1 MTKGLEATWKNIK
14 GIGRHLGNQEPGDP
28 DHEQDGNSPFHSGPS
43 ISKSR
48 RANANQSLNSPK
60 LPRQMF
66 SPADH
71 VVGPGPNPT
80 SPQFYTNSCQGA
92 ATHWPGKPLFR
103 KGASC
108 VTSGASAGVPHLSGS
123 QLNPMD
129 LTVPK
134 HGQGEGT
141 ARSRSSAVS
150 SSTASTAAVL
160 LSGPYGFSTLSA
172 AISPMSPS
180 LPPLQAQI
188 GNFTASQQDG
198 SFAQHRVGK
207 AAAENIRSSYDKTG
221 CFQVHTSFPPFFK
234 ENSQPFREPR
244 RVDAAADE
252 AIGSDTPMHPNKE
265 RIGKGYPYPDHF
277 PDPGFGLF
285 KKTEECPTFIHPLAK
300 PLFDADD
307 AVGVDD
313 YGYDYPTE
321 LFGSPAHFPRGSLLT
336 SQHKASLSN
345 ADRPTET
352 GTTPMELDI
361 TDDSS
366 ASSSEQELSP
376 AESVAVQERLFRLQ
390 WFVKA
395 VTSTK
400 CAACSRKVSIQSS
413 EIIKLTNS
421 WFSSGAAVKRNGSVV
436 GRIRSHLKPSGTVS
450 GPASGCVQ
458 PTPGTPAF
466 ARGVG
471 YGGTGWDMVPFHHHG
486 KHAHSQSRPSRS
498 AGGSAAPK
506 KAADEGDGLLESY
519 FRLVT
524 VLLPSQKQ
532 TGTSHVAPPDFLA
545 SILSRSPLMSRA
557 AEMLGTNSIEE
568 TSRHASLYDAMVD
581 FINALGNHAA
591 TVGLVYEDRPIYAE
605 GGRLLQVSFGSEKDK
620 ETVASKVAVKD
631 TGTALVTLLGALAE
645 QAKSV
650 LQHSKKNPKDFSDE
664 NGQNLLTLSK
674 KLCDS
679 ADLHNK
685 NKQRFRNEMDISG
698 GGGAAD
704 VNLTEWHRENCVQ
717 DAPDEMLLADFSF
730 AALVGTTAKKQ
741 PPVGR
746 MRRLITEISN
756 LRASLPEGIFV
767 RHGSSR
773 LDMMKVLIVGPR
785 GTPYEYG
792 FFEFDL
798 FCTMDYPNVPP
809 MMRFTTTNQ
818 GRTRF
823 NPNLYE
829 DGKICLSLLGTWSGE
844 QWNREK
850 SRILQL
856 LVSIQ
861 SMILCEQ
868 PWYNEPGRERFPNA
882 AMSNQYNDE
891 VRSWT
896 LQYAILPWATAMGAQ
911 GDGEATTVA
920 GRTRSAAAAVPRV
933 APHWRKTAQLYLRVH
948 ARDIID
954 AAQTALDR
962 QSRLDSTLALMQA
975 VLEAKRVFRNQG
987 YLP

>member
-28 DHEQDGNSPFHSGPS
+28 NYEPDENSPFHSGPS

-48 RANANQSLNSPK
+48 GANSNQSLNSSK
-60 LPRQMF
+60 LQRQMF

-71 VVGPGPNPT
+71 AVGPGPNPT
-80 SPQFYTNSCQGA
+80 TPHFYNNPCQSA

-103 KGASC
+103 KGPSC
-108 VTSGASAGVPHLSGS
+108 VTSGASAGAPHVSGS
-123 QLNPMD
+123 QLNPID

-134 HGQGEGT
+134 HGQNEGT
-141 ARSRSSAVS
+141 GRSRSSAVS
-150 SSTASTAAVL
+150 GSTASTATVP
-160 LSGPYGFSTLSA
+160 LSGPYGFGTLSA
-172 AISPMSPS
+172 AMPPVSPY
-180 LPPLQAQI
+180 LPPSQAQI
-188 GNFTASQQDG
+188 GNFTAPQQGG
-198 SFAQHRVGK
+198 SFAQHRAGK
-207 AAAENIRSSYDKTG
+207 ATAENIRSSYHKTE
-221 CFQVHTSFPPFFK
+221 CFQVQTSFPPFSK
-234 ENSQPFREPR
+234 NSEPFGEYS

-252 AIGSDTPMHPNKE
+252 AIASDIPMHPNQE
-265 RIGKGYPYPDHF
+265 RTGKGHPSSDHF
-277 PDPGFGLF
+277 PNPGFGLF
-285 KKTEECPTFIHPLAK
+285 KKTEEGPTFIHPLAK

-307 AVGVDD
+307 VVGADD
-313 YGYDYPTE
+313 YDYEYPTE

-336 SQHKASLSN
+336 SQHRTSFSN
-345 ADRPTET
+345 TDRPFET
-352 GTTPMELDI
+352 GTTPMELDA
-361 TDDSS
+361 TDESS

-376 AESVAVQERLFRLQ
+376 AESVAVQESLVRLQ
-390 WFVKA
+390 WR
-395 VTSTK
+395 S
-400 CAACSRKVSIQSS
+400 Q
-413 EIIKLTNS
+413 
-421 WFSSGAAVKRNGSVV
+421 VKRNGSVV
-436 GRIRSHLKPSGTVS
+436 GRIRSHLKPSATAS

-486 KHAHSQSRPSRS
+486 KLVHSQSRPSRS

-532 TGTSHVAPPDFLA
+532 TGIFDVAPPDFLA

-581 FINALGNHAA
+581 FMNALGNHAA

-620 ETVASKVAVKD
+620 EKVAPKVAVKD
-631 TGTALVTLLGALAE
+631 TSTALVTLLGALAE

-679 ADLHNK
+679 ADIHNR

-717 DAPDEMLLADFSF
+717 DAPDEMLLDNFSF

-809 MMRFTTTNQ
+809 MMRFTTTNK

-933 APHWRKTAQLYLRVH
+933 APHWRKTAQLYLRMH

-962 QSRLDSTLALMQA
+962 QSGADSTLALVQA
-975 VLEAKRVFRNQG
+975 VLEAKRVFGNQG

>member
-28 DHEQDGNSPFHSGPS
+28 NHESDENSPFHFGPS
-43 ISKSR
+43 ISKPR
-48 RANANQSLNSPK
+48 GANANQSLNSPK
-60 LPRQMF
+60 LQRQMF
-66 SPADH
+66 PPAGH

-80 SPQFYTNSCQGA
+80 PPQFYTNSCPSA
-92 ATHWPGKPLFR
+92 ATYWPGKPLFR
-103 KGASC
+103 KGSSY
-108 VTSGASAGVPHLSGS
+108 VPSGTSTGAPQLSGS
-123 QLNPMD
+123 QLDPID

-134 HGQGEGT
+134 HGQCEGT
-141 ARSRSSAVS
+141 GRSRSSAVS
-150 SSTASTAAVL
+150 GSTASTAAVPF
-160 LSGPYGFSTLSA
+160 SGPYGFGTLSA
-172 AISPMSPS
+172 AMSPVS
-180 LPPLQAQI
+180 PTLPPSQAQT
-188 GNFTASQQDG
+188 GNSTATQQGG
-198 SFAQHRVGK
+198 SIAQHRVGK
-207 AAAENIRSSYDKTG
+207 AAAENIRSSYDKTE

-234 ENSQPFREPR
+234 ENSQPCRETR

-252 AIGSDTPMHPNKE
+252 AIALDIPMLPNKE
-265 RIGKGYPYPDHF
+265 RTGKGYPYPDHF
-277 PDPGFGLF
+277 PNPGFGFF
-285 KKTEECPTFIHPLAK
+285 KKPEEGPTFIHPLAK
-300 PLFDADD
+300 PLSDPDD
-307 AVGVDD
+307 AVSVDHYD
-313 YGYDYPTE
+313 YNYPTE
-321 LFGSPAHFPRGSLLT
+321 LFGSPAHFPRGSFLA
-336 SQHKASLSN
+336 SQLKAPLSN
-345 ADRPTET
+345 ADQPTET

-361 TDDSS
+361 TDDSN

-376 AESVAVQERLFRLQ
+376 AESVAVQESLFRLQ
-390 WFVKA
+390 WP
-395 VTSTK
+395 S
-400 CAACSRKVSIQSS
+400 Q
-413 EIIKLTNS
+413 
-421 WFSSGAAVKRNGSVV
+421 VKRNGSVV
-436 GRIRSHLKPSGTVS
+436 GRIRSHLKPSGTAS
-450 GPASGCVQ
+450 GPAPSCVQ

-486 KHAHSQSRPSRS
+486 KLVHNQSRPSRS

-506 KAADEGDGLLESY
+506 KAADEADGLLESY

-532 TGTSHVAPPDFLA
+532 AGVFHIAPPDFLA

-605 GGRLLQVSFGSEKDK
+605 GGRLLQVSFDSGKDK
-620 ETVASKVAVKD
+620 EKVASKVAVKD

-685 NKQRFRNEMDISG
+685 NKHRFRTEMDISG

-717 DAPDEMLLADFSF
+717 DAPDEMLLVNFSF
-730 AALVGTTAKKQ
+730 AALVGSTAKKQ

-798 FCTMDYPNVPP
+798 FCTMDYPNLPP
-809 MMRFTTTNQ
+809 MMRFTTTNK

-896 LQYAILPWATAMGAQ
+896 LQYAILPWATAVGSQ

-962 QSRLDSTLALMQA
+962 QSGPDSTLALMQA
-975 VLEAKRVFRNQG
+975 VLEAKRVLRNQG

>member
-14 GIGRHLGNQEPGDP
+14 GIGRHLGSQEPGDP
-28 DHEQDGNSPFHSGPS
+28 NHELDENSPFHSGPS
-43 ISKSR
+43 ISKPR
-48 RANANQSLNSPK
+48 GANANQSLNSPK
-60 LPRQMF
+60 LQRQMF

-80 SPQFYTNSCQGA
+80 SPQFYTNSRQSA
-92 ATHWPGKPLFR
+92 ATHWRGKPLFR
-103 KGASC
+103 KGSSC
-108 VTSGASAGVPHLSGS
+108 VPSGASAGAPHISGS

-134 HGQGEGT
+134 HGLGEGT
-141 ARSRSSAVS
+141 GRSRSLAVS
-150 SSTASTAAVL
+150 GSAASTAAVP
-160 LSGPYGFSTLSA
+160 LSGPYGFGTVSA
-172 AISPMSPS
+172 AIPPVPPS
-180 LPPLQAQI
+180 LPPSQAQI
-188 GNFTASQQDG
+188 GNFTASQQGG
-198 SFAQHRVGK
+198 SFAQHRAGK
-207 AAAENIRSSYDKTG
+207 AAAEKIRSPYDKTE
-221 CFQVHTSFPPFFK
+221 CFQVHTSFPPFLK
-234 ENSQPFREPR
+234 ENSQPPREPS
-244 RVDAAADE
+244 RVDVAAEE
-252 AIGSDTPMHPNKE
+252 AIASDIPMHPNKE
-265 RIGKGYPYPDHF
+265 ITGMGYPYADHF
-277 PDPGFGLF
+277 PSPGFGLF
-285 KKTEECPTFIHPLAK
+285 KKTEEDTTFVHPLAK

-307 AVGVDD
+307 
-313 YGYDYPTE
+313 PHI
-321 LFGSPAHFPRGSLLT
+321 LFRAGAISGGERGSPRKPV
-336 SQHKASLSN
+336 
-345 ADRPTET
+345 
-352 GTTPMELDI
+352 
-361 TDDSS
+361 
-366 ASSSEQELSP
+366 P
-376 AESVAVQERLFRLQ
+376 AAV
-390 WFVKA
+390 
-395 VTSTK
+395 
-400 CAACSRKVSIQSS
+400 
-413 EIIKLTNS
+413 
-421 WFSSGAAVKRNGSVV
+421 VKRNGSVV
-436 GRIRSHLKPSGTVS
+436 GRIRSHLKPYGTAS

-486 KHAHSQSRPSRS
+486 KLVHSQSRLSRS
-498 AGGSAAPK
+498 SGGSAAPK

-532 TGTSHVAPPDFLA
+532 TGIFHAAPPDFLA

-568 TSRHASLYDAMVD
+568 TLRHASLYDAMVD

-605 GGRLLQVSFGSEKDK
+605 GGRLLQVSFGSGRDK
-620 ETVASKVAVKD
+620 EKIASKVAVKD

-650 LQHSKKNPKDFSDE
+650 LQHSKQNPKDFSDE

-698 GGGAAD
+698 GGDAAD
-704 VNLTEWHRENCVQ
+704 VNLTEWHRGNCVQ
-717 DAPDEMLLADFSF
+717 DAPDEMLLVNFSF

-809 MMRFTTTNQ
+809 MMRFTTTNK

-896 LQYAILPWATAMGAQ
+896 LQHAILPWAAAVGAQ
-911 GDGEATTVA
+911 CDGEATTVV
-920 GRTRSAAAAVPRV
+920 GRTCSAAATAPCV

-954 AAQTALDR
+954 AAQSALDR
-962 QSRLDSTLALMQA
+962 QSGLDSTLALMQA
-975 VLEAKRVFRNQG
+975 VLEAKRVLRNQG

>member
-28 DHEQDGNSPFHSGPS
+28 NHELDENSPFHSSPS
-43 ISKSR
+43 ISKPR
-48 RANANQSLNSPK
+48 GANANQSLNSPK
-60 LPRQMF
+60 LQRQIF

-71 VVGPGPNPT
+71 VADPGPNPT
-80 SPQFYTNSCQGA
+80 SPQFYTNSCQSA

-103 KGASC
+103 KESSC
-108 VTSGASAGVPHLSGS
+108 VPSGALAGTPHLSGS
-123 QLNPMD
+123 QLNPMA

-141 ARSRSSAVS
+141 GRSRSSAVS
-150 SSTASTAAVL
+150 GSAASTATVP
-160 LSGPYGFSTLSA
+160 LSGPYGFGTLSA
-172 AISPMSPS
+172 AISPVLPS
-180 LPPLQAQI
+180 LPPSLAQI
-188 GNFTASQQDG
+188 GNFTAPQQGDP
-198 SFAQHRVGK
+198 FAQHRAGK
-207 AAAENIRSSYDKTG
+207 AAAEKIRSPYGKTE
-221 CFQVHTSFPPFFK
+221 CFQVHTSFPPFLK
-234 ENSQPFREPR
+234 ENSQPPREPS
-244 RVDAAADE
+244 RVDAAAEE
-252 AIGSDTPMHPNKE
+252 AIASDTPMHLNKD
-265 RIGKGYPYPDHF
+265 ITGKGYPYADHF
-277 PDPGFGLF
+277 PGPGFGLF
-285 KKTEECPTFIHPLAK
+285 KNTEEDPTFVHPLAK

-307 AVGVDD
+307 PVGVDD
-313 YGYDYPTE
+313 YDYAYHTG
-321 LFGSPAHFPRGSLLT
+321 LFGSPAHFSRGSLLT

-352 GTTPMELDI
+352 GTTPMEIDI

-366 ASSSEQELSP
+366 TSSSEQELP
-376 AESVAVQERLFRLQ
+376 LAESVAVQESLFRLQ
-390 WFVKA
+390 WP
-395 VTSTK
+395 S
-400 CAACSRKVSIQSS
+400 Q
-413 EIIKLTNS
+413 
-421 WFSSGAAVKRNGSVV
+421 VKRNGSVV
-436 GRIRSHLKPSGTVS
+436 GRIRSHLKPYGT
-450 GPASGCVQ
+450 ASGCVQ

-471 YGGTGWDMVPFHHHG
+471 YGGTGWDMAPFHHHG
-486 KHAHSQSRPSRS
+486 KPVHSQSRLSRS

-532 TGTSHVAPPDFLA
+532 TGIFHAAPPDFLA

-568 TSRHASLYDAMVD
+568 TSRHASLYDAIVD

-605 GGRLLQVSFGSEKDK
+605 GGRLFQVSFGSGRDK
-620 ETVASKVAVKD
+620 EMVASKVAVKD

-674 KLCDS
+674 KLCGS

-698 GGGAAD
+698 GGDAAD

-717 DAPDEMLLADFSF
+717 DAPDEMLLVNFSF

-809 MMRFTTTNQ
+809 MMRFITTNR

-868 PWYNEPGRERFPNA
+868 PWYNEPGRERFPNT

-896 LQYAILPWATAMGAQ
+896 LQHAILPWATAVGAQ

-920 GRTRSAAAAVPRV
+920 GRTRSAAATAPRV

-954 AAQTALDR
+954 AAQSALDR
-962 QSRLDSTLALMQA
+962 QSGLDSTLALMQA
-975 VLEAKRVFRNQG
+975 VLEAKRVLRNQG